1 MIRRLALTSGLA
13 VLSAITLATKAQA
26 QNAAAPSEETIMF
39 SATVGSVCTFSDTKP
54 GVLGQF
60 NSRLSTIPQ
69 EGGTAGETVVNCTSE
84 PNNITV
90 TAPRQVTAP
99 SSFNQGL
106 SRAFVS
112 YGGQTINS
120 DGPGGPG
127 GSSLNVPAGG
137 ATLQVD
143 MEIDGNGNLPPG
155 LYEYEVTVTASP
167 N

>member
-13 VLSAITLATKAQA
+13 VLSAITLASKAQA
-26 QNAAAPSEETIMF
+26 QTSAAPSEETIMF

-54 GVLGQF
+54 GILGQSS
-60 NSRLSTIPQ
+60 SRLSTNSQ
-69 EGGTAGETVVNCTSE
+69 DGGTAGETMVNCTNE

-99 SSFNQGL
+99 SSFNQGQL
-106 SRAFVS
+106 RAFVS
-112 YGGQTINS
+112 YGGQIASS
-120 DGPGGPG
+120 DGGPP
-127 GSSLNVPAGG
+127 SLSVPAGG
-137 ATLQVD
+137 ATLQVNMD
-143 MEIDGNGNLPPG
+143 VESNGPLPAG

>member
-13 VLSAITLATKAQA
+13 VLSACALAPKAQA

-39 SATVGSVCTFSDTKP
+39 SATVGSVCTFSDTKA
-54 GVLGQF
+54 GILGQ
-60 NSRLSTIPQ
+60 STSGLSTL
-69 EGGTAGETVVNCTSE
+69 EGGTAGETVVDCTSE

-112 YGGQTINS
+112 YGTETVSS
-120 DGPGGPG
+120 DGPGP
-127 GSSLNVPAGG
+127 SFLNVPAGE
-137 ATLQVD
+137 ATLQVNMD
-143 MEIDGNGNLPPG
+143 VESNGPLPPG